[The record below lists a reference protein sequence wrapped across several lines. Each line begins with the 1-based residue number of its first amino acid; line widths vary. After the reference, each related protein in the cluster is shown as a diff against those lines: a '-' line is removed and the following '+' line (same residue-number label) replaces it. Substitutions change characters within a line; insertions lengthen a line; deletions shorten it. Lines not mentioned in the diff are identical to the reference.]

1 MIQRAELRSVK
12 KLIQVGVDF
21 VLIKELVTSEFL
33 CTSNVCIFLII
44 PTLFE
49 QVCLQW
55 LSYAYPIVVCYVGSK

>member
-21 VLIKELVTSEFL
+21 VLMKELVTSELL
-33 CTSNVCIFLII
+33 CTSNLCIFLII

-49 QVCLQW
+49 QVCL
-55 LSYAYPIVVCYVGSK
+55 